1 MGQSYE
7 NSIVVVPMDR
17 SIDGNPHSI
26 LIPRENVDGSKDGT
40 LGIFLTNIDYYN
52 NNIKVSTHKKGRV
65 ELIYESGV
73 NERQYSYSGTDYNRD
88 KSEVYYQYGVRYLE
102 TAGNQQRSISIVCTK
117 DSAGNITVEPKM
129 YLNMNDSG
137 TPKSISISIP
147 VEQLEESMAALTQY
161 PLVSNLIGHVTGCIP
176 LGSYGGKSDRK
187 YLEMDKSYNDFLEL
201 AKKQPRQEIVD
212 SLNEIL
218 QTFFGFGENTES
230 LVPTPAESAALQR
243 ETEARQK

>member
-88 KSEVYYQYGVRYLE
+88 KSEVLTRVIIFEFSTSKYSQHKS
-102 TAGNQQRSISIVCTK
+102 NS
-117 DSAGNITVEPKM
+117 SACSFRNK
-129 YLNMNDSG
+129 
-137 TPKSISISIP
+137 
-147 VEQLEESMAALTQY
+147 
-161 PLVSNLIGHVTGCIP
+161 
-176 LGSYGGKSDRK
+176 
-187 YLEMDKSYNDFLEL
+187 
-201 AKKQPRQEIVD
+201 
-212 SLNEIL
+212 
-218 QTFFGFGENTES
+218 
-230 LVPTPAESAALQR
+230 
-243 ETEARQK
+243 